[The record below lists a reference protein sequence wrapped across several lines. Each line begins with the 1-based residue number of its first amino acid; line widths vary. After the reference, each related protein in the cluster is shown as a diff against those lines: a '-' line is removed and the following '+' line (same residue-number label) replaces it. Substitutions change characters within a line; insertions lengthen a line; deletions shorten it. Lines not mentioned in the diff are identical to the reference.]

1 MDNDTVLKLTAVDI
15 KKNKVEGNQTKDEET
30 KDEETKDE
38 ETEGEETEGEQTED
52 EEPKDE
58 ETEGN
63 QTKDEEPKDE
73 ETEYE
78 TYIVSNP
85 SLICVNC
92 NFCLDENS
100 ANIFL
105 ARVDFDNPEPK
116 DKKKLFRQYI
126 SLPIKTK
133 HADFDAFNI
142 ISTNKIYGVSAD
154 DINATFTN
162 CDIHP
167 HDGDDKF
174 FDCNL
179 ALNEDFKDKGGKDD
193 DHAREF
199 IIYFN
204 ATHEDFSIPTKY
216 ELHLVKGEY
225 LCISFTLLCL
235 FLGILF

>member
-15 KKNKVEGNQTKDEET
+15 KKNKVK
-30 KDEETKDE
+30 
-38 ETEGEETEGEQTED
+38 GEQT
-52 EEPKDE
+52 
-58 ETEGN
+58 
-63 QTKDEEPKDE
+63 KDE

-78 TYIVSNP
+78 TFIVSNP

-105 ARVDFDNPEPK
+105 TRVDFDNPEPK

-133 HADFDAFNI
+133 HEDFNAFN

-154 DINATFTN
+154 DIKATFTN
-162 CDIHP
+162 CVIHP